1 MIVSGHKC
9 WCVKARSHPW
19 TVEGCEATKVSK
31 PSLSWQMSE
40 PDLHTLKVHTELSDP
55 VLCNR
60 SAVSAAI

>member
-1 MIVSGHKC
+1 M
-9 WCVKARSHPW
+9 
-19 TVEGCEATKVSK
+19 EGCEATKVSK

-60 SAVSAAI
+60 SAVSAPIQSSYPYLELLSGALI